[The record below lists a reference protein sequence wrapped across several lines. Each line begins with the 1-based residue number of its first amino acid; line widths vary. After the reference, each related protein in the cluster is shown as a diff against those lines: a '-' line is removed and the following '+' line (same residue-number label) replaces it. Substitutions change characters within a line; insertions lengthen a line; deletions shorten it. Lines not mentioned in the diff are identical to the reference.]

1 MTLTLLLKNL
11 LFSSPPPEVPVPP
24 SSMGLPP
31 EERII
36 DDGVS
41 KQVASQIPEWI
52 YDEKQKFT
60 AFLEAYYEWLE
71 RKQNAYAK
79 THTLYELSDL
89 DQTLD
94 EFVDYFS
101 ETYLKN
107 FPKVL
112 AQNLTTDSSVDKRK
126 AIKNIKQFYQAKG
139 TEKSYELLFRLMYDV
154 PVEFYYP
161 RDDILRV
168 SDGIWIE
175 PVSIKTT
182 RTNSSSILRRLENQI
197 ITQYDGN
204 GVFVASATVDFVL
217 IYDDGPLQVCE
228 LFLRDIIGTF
238 KPGFDIETKI
248 DGVVVKERVWPVVSG
263 VRVIDGGSG
272 YRESDLLTYS
282 PTGFGTNTILS
293 VTRTN
298 QNTGIISVGIVKSGI
313 SFFGDDVTDDGE
325 VIDDGSSLFGGLVG
339 TLVPDGIIPIGPG
352 GASGGGTGGKM
363 YFVDARN
370 VPRTNVD
377 ASIQID
383 IAPKF
388 ERKVFSEV
396 FQFGA
401 MIYYPGYYS
410 TNKGKLSSNKYI
422 QDSFYFQDFSYV
434 LKTEVSA
441 KKWKEIIKKLI
452 HPAGHELF
460 GRISI
465 KKNVKSRITH
475 HSQLGKYETPI
486 IARYTP
492 YKFVTT
498 EDLRENTLDVDLY
511 PLGFNPLSTAEG
523 LIPGITGARLELSGS
538 SYLPDSFTIGQ
549 AVTGSSGSAF
559 VAGWFVNEYTVT
571 GGSGSNGVL
580 FLRGLSGTFNIGDTV
595 TGPSGSGFL
604 GTADSSLPVQKG
616 NGSVIFE
623 SGLTAHDTQGAPL
636 GSTGTEGYEE
646 ALVFGIPYWKIFR
659 HPNKLGW
666 DKIPAGISF
675 AGIETG
681 DFFFMESGWQ
691 FHSDPTQAWWTVPNP
706 YGSSVDS
713 YTENTGNS
721 GGSINSG
728 LP

>member
-11 LFSSPPPEVPVPP
+11 LSSTSEDVQIPP
-24 SSMGLPP
+24 SRMGLPP
-31 EERII
+31 EDRII

-60 AFLEAYYEWLE
+60 TFLEAYYEWLE

-89 DQTLD
+89 DETLD

-168 SDGIWIE
+168 SDGIWVE

-204 GVFVASATVDFVL
+204 GNFIASATVDFVL

-228 LFLRDIIGTF
+228 VFLRDIIGVF
-238 KPGFDIETKI
+238 KSGFDIETKI
-248 DGVVVKERVWPVVSG
+248 DGMLVKEKVWPVVSG
-263 VRVIDGGSG
+263 VSIVDGGSG
-272 YRESDLLTYS
+272 YRESDLLRYS
-282 PTGFGTNTILS
+282 PSGFGTNTILS
-293 VTRTN
+293 VLRTN
-298 QNTGIISVGIVKSGI
+298 QNTGALTVGIVKSGI
-313 SFFGDDVTDDGE
+313 TFFGSDFDIDGQE
-325 VIDDGSSLFGGLVG
+325 INDGSSFFN
-339 TLVPDGIIPIGPG
+339 GIISLSEINEIQQSEAP
-352 GASGGGTGGKM
+352 TRKM
-363 YFVDARN
+363 IFSDGRV
-370 VPRTNVD
+370 VQKKNVD
-377 ASIQID
+377 ASLQID
-383 IAPKF
+383 ISPKF
-388 ERKVFSEV
+388 DRKPLSET
-396 FQFGA
+396 FQFGG

-434 LKTEVSA
+434 LKTEVSS

-465 KKNVKSRITH
+465 KKNVKSRLSH
-475 HSQLGKYETPI
+475 HSQLGKYETPV

-492 YKFVTT
+492 YKLVTT
-498 EDLRENTLDVDLY
+498 EDLRGNTLGVDLY
-511 PLGFNPLSTAEG
+511 PIGFNPSSTAEG

-538 SYLPDSFTIGQ
+538 EYAVGSFHTDQ
-549 AVTGSSGSAF
+549 AITGPSGSGI
-559 VAGWFVNEYTVT
+559 VAGWYVNEYSIT

-604 GTADSSLPVQKG
+604 GTADSSIPVQRG

-623 SGLTAHDTQGAPL
+623 SGLTAHDSQNLPL
-636 GSTGTEGYEE
+636 GTAGTEGYDE

-666 DKIPAGISF
+666 NRIPAGISF

-681 DFFFMESGWQ
+681 DFFYMESGWQ
-691 FHSDPTQAWWTVPNP
+691 FHSDPTQAWWVVPNP
-706 YGSSVDS
+706 YGSVAPS
-713 YTENTGNS
+713 YTQNTGNS
-721 GGSINSG
+721 GGSINSD